1 VAVSI
6 PGNIAEGHGRTP
18 QEFLRVLRIAL
29 GSLHER
35 ETHIM
40 RAERISYL

>member
-6 PGNIAEGHGRTP
+6 PGNLAEGHARTP

-29 GSLHER
+29 GSLHEI

-40 RAERISYL
+40 LAERISYL